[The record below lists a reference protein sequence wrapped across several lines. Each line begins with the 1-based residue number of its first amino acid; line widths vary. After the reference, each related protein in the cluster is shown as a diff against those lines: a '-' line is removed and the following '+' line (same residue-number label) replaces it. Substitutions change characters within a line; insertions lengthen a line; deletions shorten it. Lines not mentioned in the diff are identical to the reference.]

1 MVFSSPSRRLAFYLT
16 GAALLGLVL
25 VPTPLHAQ
33 NTLPPGQDPA
43 RNMAAAGYW
52 SMWAETQDNPPA
64 ITLRF
69 LYTKDG
75 AGSALVLDIR
85 RRVYSDAGDQPWV
98 VVGQAP
104 LNAVSWTDTTV
115 EDGVIYEYMATR
127 SPSGSSLLGTVA
139 AGVNANNAVPRGT
152 IIVVLAQNI
161 VTGNLAA
168 INQLYSD
175 LIGDNWKVRTI
186 MVPTFEDLPVQG
198 SEWNNV
204 RGMWSRHYPAKLR
217 DLIRSVYYEDPANTK
232 MLYFLGH
239 VPIATSGTSVSVPDG
254 HGSRS
259 TFATD
264 HFYAD
269 MDGVWTDSAYNRY
282 NGSDTMRGGRNMPNF
297 PQDGT
302 YDPNTGVSRV
312 EMGFGRVDPW
322 DIGNQVWYTP
332 ELTAN
337 QRIARYLDKAH
348 KFRHVQPF
356 GPVGAEEVAGRRA
369 VMRYTQGG
377 QDGAS
382 SYGSSL
388 LAMVGPHNMDN
399 WISLSS
405 LPPAV
410 APVTDEDV
418 QWTVDHG
425 PYLFYA
431 QGSQVPPNNGD
442 DHLSKA
448 VNWSSMQSYFGD
460 WHVDND
466 MRRHIFSNS
475 MTLTW
480 LYTGRFN
487 PELFHHGL
495 GVGEPIGS
503 VMRLSMN
510 FGTNARYFASSA
522 TTGQDFLRAL
532 VGDPALRMFPV
543 PPVQNLVAQG
553 SGNSVNLT
561 WSAPAEMGEFQ
572 HYQVH
577 RAAGMSED
585 FTLVADGLSQP
596 QFTDSQAPM
605 GPKVYKVQ
613 AIHRILTGSGYVST
627 NSQAQ
632 FASVGLQ
639 IEPML
644 LPPFRMGANGTFSL
658 TTTGAQGAVQWSL
671 LEGRLPA
678 GITLASDGT
687 LAGRPVIPG
696 NHRVLIRAA
705 DSSGASALREFVVYV
720 EGTQTDIMYFDLDET
735 GGFGLTDRIFPL
747 RKTTLRGSPTFLPE
761 GGMQFDGVDDAIVVH
776 YMGENAPP
784 ANGWADMKFLPP
796 TARPSFSV
804 QFKAAPTSAGGI
816 LLSRSTNLI
825 TTFPEN
831 LNVYTIRMLPDGRV
845 QGWTRNFSPITT
857 AANLKDNQ
865 WHHAVLTYD
874 PADGRTYFYVD
885 GVQIGSLGAGNK
897 VVNEKVVIGARWNGT
912 GETTTTDHFNGAL
925 KEVRCF
931 SYGLSSAEVRAL
943 YEQMTLD
950 RPDLNPAPPQLLATP
965 VKVVLVSNG
974 QNQIANFQVDTT
986 HNEAAQIQVTSSNP
1000 AAFQS
1005 LFATRTAGGYRL
1017 HMRPAVGFL
1026 GDVTLTITL
1035 DDGWP
1040 GNVVRFT
1047 VPVTIGGGLTYAAWQ
1062 AAIDWQAKDS
1072 TPEGDANSN
1081 GLSNLAEFFFG
1092 QDPMALE
1099 GPGSQPVSIQTIETT
1114 ARGDRMVVR
1123 FPKQKGL
1130 VGVAYTIE
1138 SSEDLVDW
1146 TPETNLFEVTQT
1158 ADSTEEVDV
1167 VEIEIP
1173 ISSSTNRKFARIQ
1186 TQLTP

>member
-1 MVFSSPSRRLAFYLT
+1 MIPPILRFAHPLIIGALIYVAMMPSD
-16 GAALLGLVL
+16 
-25 VPTPLHAQ
+25 LHAQ

-52 SMWAETQDNPPA
+52 SMWAETQESPPA

-75 AGSALVLDIR
+75 SGNALALDIR

-98 VVGQAP
+98 VVGQAQQ
-104 LNAVSWTDTTV
+104 NDVSWTDTNV

-127 SPSGSSLLGTVA
+127 NPSGSSLLGVVA

-161 VTGNLAA
+161 VTQNLAA
-168 INQLYSD
+168 INQLTSD

-198 SEWNNV
+198 SEWTNI
-204 RGMWSRHYPAKLR
+204 RGLWSRHYPAKLR

-232 MLYFLGH
+232 LLYFLGH
-239 VPIATSGTSVSVPDG
+239 VPIATSGTNVSVPDG
-254 HGSRS
+254 HGSRK

-269 MDGVWTDSAYNRY
+269 MDGVWTDVQYNSFST
-282 NGSDTMRGGRNMPNF
+282 NSFMKNGRNMPNF

-302 YDPNTGVSRV
+302 FDSNTGVSRV

-332 ELTAN
+332 DLTASE
-337 QRIARYLDKAH
+337 RIARYLSKAH

-356 GPVGAEEVAGRRA
+356 GPTGNEEIAGRRA
-369 VMRYTQGG
+369 IMRYTQGG

-382 SYGSSL
+382 SYGASL

-399 WISLSS
+399 WTSLSS
-405 LPPAV
+405 LPP
-410 APVTDEDV
+410 PVPPITEEDV
-418 QWTVDHG
+418 QWTVDNG
-425 PYLFYA
+425 PYLFYG
-431 QGSQVPPNNGD
+431 QGSRNPPNNGND
-442 DHLSKA
+442 QLGKA

-460 WHVDND
+460 WHIAND
-466 MRRHIFSNS
+466 MRRHIFSDS
-475 MTLTW
+475 MALTW

-487 PELFHHGL
+487 PELFNHGL

-503 VMRLSMN
+503 VMKLSIN
-510 FGTNARYFASSA
+510 FGTNALYFSSTA
-522 TTGQDFLRAL
+522 TSGQNFLRAL
-532 VGDPALRMFPV
+532 MGDPALRMFPV

-561 WSAPAEMGEFQ
+561 WTAPTDLSEFQ
-572 HYQVH
+572 HYQVQ
-577 RAAGMSED
+577 RAAGMTED
-585 FTLVADGLSQP
+585 FVLIADGLTQP
-596 QFTDSQAPM
+596 QFTDSQAPA

-613 AIHRILTGSGYVST
+613 AVHRILTGSGMVST

-632 FASVGLQ
+632 FAKVGLQ
-639 IEPML
+639 IEPLL
-644 LPPFRMGANGTFSL
+644 LPPFKMGDNGSFSF
-658 TTTGAQGAVQWSL
+658 TATGAQGSVQWSL

-696 NHRVLIRAA
+696 NHRVLIGAT
-705 DSSGASALREFVVYV
+705 DSSGSSTLREFVVYV
-720 EGTQTDIMYFDLDET
+720 EGTQTDILYLDLDQA

-747 RKTTLRGSPTFLPE
+747 RQTTLRGNPTFLPG

-784 ANGWADMKFLPP
+784 LNGWADMKFLPP

-804 QFKAAPTSAGGI
+804 QFKADPTSSGGI

-825 TTFPEN
+825 TTFTEN

-845 QGWTRNFSPITT
+845 QGWTRNFSPLTSS
-857 AANLKDNQ
+857 ASLKDNE

-885 GVQIGSLGAGNK
+885 GALVGSLTAGNK
-897 VVNEKVVIGARWNGT
+897 AVNEKMVVGARWNGP
-912 GETTTTDHFNGAL
+912 GETTTTDHFQGAL
-925 KEVRCF
+925 REIRGFSYALSAKEV
-931 SYGLSSAEVRAL
+931 LAL

-974 QNQIANFQVDTT
+974 QTQIANFQVDTT
-986 HNEAAQIQVTSSNP
+986 HDETAQIQVSSSNP
-1000 AAFQS
+1000 SAFQS
-1005 LFATRTAGGYRL
+1005 LFVTRTAGGYRL
-1017 HMRPAVGFL
+1017 HMKPAFGFL
-1026 GDVTLTITL
+1026 GDVILTITL

-1047 VPVTIGGGLTYAAWQ
+1047 VPVTIGSGLTYTAWQ
-1062 AAIDWQAKDS
+1062 AGIDWQGQDS
-1072 TPEGDANSN
+1072 SPEGDANTN

-1092 QDPMALE
+1092 QDPLATE
-1099 GPGSQPVSIQTIETT
+1099 GPGGQPVSIQTIETT
-1114 ARGDRMVVR
+1114 PRGDRMVVR
-1123 FPKQKGL
+1123 FPRQKGL
-1130 VGVAYTIE
+1130 VGVDYTIE
-1138 SSEDLVDW
+1138 SSEDLITW
-1146 TPETNLFEVTQT
+1146 TKETNLFEVTQT
-1158 ADSTEEVDV
+1158 AESSEEVDV

-1173 ISSSTNRKFARIQ
+1173 ISSSSDRKFARIQ
-1186 TQLTP
+1186 TELTP